1 MEEDLGKK
9 RDRRPPE
16 HRPPDPADKDA
27 RAAYLRRLR
36 MEIEQGLYKVPAD
49 WIAEK
54 IIETE
59 TETDPDIEP

>member
-1 MEEDLGKK
+1 VGEEERKK
-9 RDRRPPE
+9 IDRRPPE
-16 HRPPDPADKDA
+16 RRPPDPADKDA
-27 RAAYLRRLR
+27 REAYLRRLR

-59 TETDPDIEP
+59 LE